1 MSRGSPGARNTHA
14 GKYGELTP
22 SRQRG
27 GGGWKTPA
35 TALPAQNPDEA
46 RKTLSTPI
54 RAKSDD
60 LRITHI
66 CMKPQSKSQSFRAR
80 AQSEGRCSYS

>member
-35 TALPAQNPDEA
+35 TALPAQN
-46 RKTLSTPI
+46 
-54 RAKSDD
+54 SDD
-60 LRITHI
+60 VLLNAPSLAAFVSVEFGPNGE
-66 CMKPQSKSQSFRAR
+66 MVADLMSLLD
-80 AQSEGRCSYS
+80 